1 MAAFEKSAPTEKRS
15 SSIWA
20 QSFRRLLK
28 NKRAVLGA
36 CFLIFMFFFSFAG
49 PLFSPYSSNEINVA
63 LMKHAP
69 DAAHW
74 LGTDD
79 YGRDV
84 LTRLMYAGRI
94 SLMVGLASMVLSVI
108 LGSLLGAVAGYYGG
122 AVDGVIMRFADI
134 LLSIPDL
141 PLLIIIAALLSE
153 LKVPTDYRLYIVMLM
168 LSLGGWPRLAR
179 LIRGQILSLREQM
192 YMKAADV
199 LGLGTRRKIFH
210 HLLPNTYPLLIV
222 VATLSTASGILNEST
237 LSFLGL
243 GVVAPTASWGNMIT
257 IANNLI
263 DFQKHPWLWIP
274 PGVAIFVTVVAING
288 LGDAGRDV
296 LDPKMKG
303 R

>member
-1 MAAFEKSAPTEKRS
+1 M
-15 SSIWA
+15 I
-20 QSFRRLLK
+20 L
-28 NKRAVLGA
+28 
-36 CFLIFMFFFSFAG
+36 FSFAG
-49 PLFSPYSSNEINVA
+49 PLFSPYGPDSMDIT
-63 LMKHAP
+63 LMKQP
-69 DAAHW
+69 PSMIHW

-84 LTRLMYAGRI
+84 LTRLMTAGRI
-94 SLMVGLASMVLSVI
+94 SLTVGLASMVLSLV
-108 LGSLLGAVAGYYGG
+108 LGTLFGALAGYYGG
-122 AVDGVIMRFADI
+122 VVDGIIMRISDV

-153 LKVPTDYRLYIVMLM
+153 FKVPTDYRIYIVMM
-168 LSLGGWPRLAR
+168 MISLVGWPKLAR

-192 YMKAADV
+192 YVRAADV
-199 LGLGTRRKIFH
+199 LGLSTRRKIFH

-222 VATLSTASGILNEST
+222 VATLQTASGILSEST

-243 GVVAPTASWGNMIT
+243 GVVAPTATWGNMIT

-263 DFQKHPWLWIP
+263 DFQKRPWLWIP
-274 PGVAIFVTVVAING
+274 PGLAIFATVIMINV
-288 LGDAGRDV
+288 LGDAVRDV